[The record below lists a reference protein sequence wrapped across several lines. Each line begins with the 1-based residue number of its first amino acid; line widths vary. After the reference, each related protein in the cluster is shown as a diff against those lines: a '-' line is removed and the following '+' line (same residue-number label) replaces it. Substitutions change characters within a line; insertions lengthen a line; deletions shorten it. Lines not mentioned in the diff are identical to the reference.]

1 MSKKIILHL
10 CADIGSD
17 SSQNFRN
24 IEKERTILLNRHF
37 TAFIGIN
44 GKGKSTIL
52 HALRVASGSCFLG
65 IPNSEVKSRHIHKG
79 EIRLTESNH
88 QLVPRFP
95 VKVEATGK
103 FYGSE
108 NSITWRRQ
116 WLEGKSSA
124 STKHS
129 DVGSIKDIAMY
140 NYHEITKEG
149 NDKISLPLIAFFGIS
164 RAVGAGRVT
173 QQSRIQK
180 LGRIIFREGYQDWDE
195 MRAVKFHYPEWLG
208 RYDMLLKQQKEY
220 SGTKDAFFTAIRK
233 ANPYL
238 SQLEFSG
245 GELWVKVK
253 MDDEESNLLPLSLH
267 SDGVHY
273 FTEMVAELAYRCI
286 VLNGFKK
293 DKAIDEA
300 TGIVMIDELDLHLH
314 PKWQRHVV
322 GDLKTAFPNIQF
334 VVTTHSPF
342 IVQSLKSEELII
354 LDEQIKKDGDPDMKG
369 IEDVAANE
377 MGVDDVPRSEAFLEM
392 QKVAEKYYA
401 LIQQGK
407 TSISDEETAILRNK
421 LNELEERFSNDPAF
435 VASLRI
441 ERYANDL

>member
-24 IEKERTILLNRHF
+24 IEKERTFLLNRHF

>member
-1 MSKKIILHL
+1 MNIESITI
-10 CADIGSD
+10 
-17 SSQNFRN
+17 QNFRN
-24 IEKERTILLNRHF
+24 IGTERTFILNKHF

-52 HALRVASGSCFLG
+52 HALRVASGSYFLG
-65 IPNSEVKSRHIHKG
+65 IPNSEVKSRHIHKD
-79 EIRLTESNH
+79 EIRFTESEY
-88 QLVPRFP
+88 QLVPQFP

-103 FYGSE
+103 FPGSE
-108 NSITWRRQ
+108 NPITWRRQ

-124 STKHS
+124 TT
-129 DVGSIKDIAMY
+129 
-140 NYHEITKEG
+140 NYHQVTKEG
-149 NDKISLPLIAFFGIS
+149 NDKIPLPLIAFFGIS

-208 RYDMLLKQQKEY
+208 RYDMLLKQEKEY
-220 SGTKDAFFTAIRK
+220 AGTKDAFFAAIRK
-233 ANPYL
+233 ANPYI
-238 SQLEFSG
+238 SQLEYSG

-253 MDDEESNLLPLSLH
+253 IDNEESNLLPLSLH

-286 VLNGFKK
+286 VLNGFKGI
-293 DKAIDEA
+293 KAIDEA
-300 TGIVMIDELDLHLH
+300 TGLVMIDELDLHLH

-322 GDLKTAFPNIQF
+322 NDLKTAFPYIQF

-377 MGVDDVPRSEAFLEM
+377 MGVEDVPRSEAFLEM
-392 QKVAEKYYA
+392 QKVAEEYYA

-407 TSISDEETAILRNK
+407 TSLTDEVTANLRNK

-441 ERYANDL
+441 ERQANDL

>member
-1 MSKKIILHL
+1 MNIECIT
-10 CADIGSD
+10 I
-17 SSQNFRN
+17 QNFRN
-24 IEKERTILLNRHF
+24 IGDEQTFLLNKHF
-37 TAFIGIN
+37 TAIIGIN

-52 HALRVASGSCFLG
+52 HALRVASGSYFLG
-65 IPNSEVKSRHIHKG
+65 IPNSEVKSRHIHKD
-79 EIRLTESNH
+79 EIRFIESAY
-88 QLVPRFP
+88 QLVPQFP
-95 VKVEATGK
+95 VKVEATGI
-103 FYGSE
+103 FPGRD

-124 STKHS
+124 TTKHS
-129 DVGSIKDIAMY
+129 DVGSIKDIATS
-140 NYHEITKEG
+140 NYYQVTKEG
-149 NDKISLPLIAFFGIS
+149 NDKIALPLIAFFGIS

-173 QQSRIQK
+173 QQSRAQQV
-180 LGRIIFREGYQDWDE
+180 GRIIFRQGYQDWEE

-208 RYDMLLKQQKEY
+208 RYDLLLKEQKEY
-220 SGTKDAFFTAIRK
+220 AGTKDAFFNAIKK
-233 ANPYL
+233 ANPYI
-238 SQLEFSG
+238 SHIEFAG
-245 GELWVKVK
+245 GELWVKAK
-253 MDDEESNLLPLSLH
+253 IDKDETSLLPISLH

-286 VLNGFKK
+286 VLNGFKEN
-293 DKAIDEA
+293 KAIEEA
-300 TGIVMIDELDLHLH
+300 VGIVMIDELDLHLH

-322 GDLKTAFPNIQF
+322 NDLKTAFPNIQF
-334 VVTTHSPF
+334 VVTTHSAF

-377 MGVDDVPRSEAFLEM
+377 MGVEDVPRSEAFLEM
-392 QKVAEKYYA
+392 QQVAEEYYA

-407 TSISDEETAILRNK
+407 SSKTHEETARLRDK

-441 ERYANDL
+441 ERQANDL

>member
-1 MSKKIILHL
+1 MNIESITI
-10 CADIGSD
+10 
-17 SSQNFRN
+17 QNFRN
-24 IEKERTILLNRHF
+24 IGKERTFLLNRHF

-52 HALRVASGSCFLG
+52 HALRVASGSYFLG
-65 IPNSEVKSRHIHKG
+65 IPNSEVKSRHIHKD
-79 EIRLTESNH
+79 EIRFTESEY
-88 QLVPRFP
+88 QLVPQFP

-103 FYGSE
+103 FPESD
-108 NSITWRRQ
+108 NPITWRRQ

-124 STKHS
+124 TTKHS
-129 DVGSIKDIAMY
+129 DVGSIKDIAMS
-140 NYHEITKEG
+140 NYHQVTKEG
-149 NDKISLPLIAFFGIS
+149 NDKIPLPLIAFFGIS
-164 RAVGAGRVT
+164 RAVGVGRVT

-220 SGTKDAFFTAIRK
+220 AGTKDAFFTAIKK
-233 ANPYL
+233 ANPYI

-253 MDDEESNLLPLSLH
+253 IDDEESNLLPLSLH

-286 VLNGFKK
+286 VLNGFKGV
-293 DKAIDEA
+293 KAIDEA
-300 TGIVMIDELDLHLH
+300 SGIVMIDELDLHLH

-322 GDLKTAFPNIQF
+322 NDLKTAFQNIQF

-377 MGVDDVPRSEAFLEM
+377 MGVEDVPRSEAFLEM
-392 QKVAEKYYA
+392 QKVAEEYYA

-407 TSISDEETAILRNK
+407 TSLTDKETANLRNK

-441 ERYANDL
+441 ERQANDL